1 MGFLQTS
8 GAPSVPEGRW
18 RNARAKDPG
27 DRCRGDRGASLVEFA
42 IVLPVLVTLLL
53 GMISSGVAYNQK
65 LDLVSAAR
73 EGARYGATLPSTQTF
88 TSGYA
93 TPNTWEYGIRQYVV
107 DKSGGALTT
116 AQVCVSLVEGATPS
130 VVGGHTTDAGGQ
142 PCVGTDA
149 YPSYNATT
157 DRGRRVQVL
166 VSRPGKIDLG
176 VFPTMNFT
184 MTSKAIA
191 KSESS
196 L

>member
-1 MGFLQTS
+1 MGSLQTS
-8 GAPSVPEGRW
+8 GVPSVPEGRW
-18 RNARAKDPG
+18 RHARTNHRD
-27 DRCRGDRGASLVEFA
+27 DRGASLIEFA
-42 IVLPVLVTLLL
+42 IVLPVLVMLLL
-53 GMISSGVAYNQK
+53 GMVSSGIAYNQK
-65 LDLVSAAR
+65 LDLTSAGR

-93 TPNTWEYGIRQYVV
+93 SPNTWAYGVRQYVV
-107 DKSGGALTT
+107 DRSAGSLTT
-116 AQVCVSLVEGATPS
+116 AQVCVSLVEGATPM
-130 VVGGHTTDAGGQ
+130 VVGGHSTDPGGL
-142 PCVGTDA
+142 PCIATDA
-149 YPSYNATT
+149 YPSYNAST

-191 KSESS
+191 KSESN

>member
-1 MGFLQTS
+1 MGSPRTS
-8 GAPSVPEGRW
+8 GAPCAQLDRSCP
-18 RNARAKDPG
+18 PG
-27 DRCRGDRGASLVEFA
+27 ANDGADRGASLVEFA
-42 IVLPVLVTLLL
+42 IVLPVLVMLLL

-65 LDLVSAAR
+65 LDLASAAR

-88 TSGYA
+88 SSGYA

-107 DKSGGALTT
+107 DRSSGSLTT

-130 VVGGHTTDAGGQ
+130 VVGGHTTDPGGQ
-142 PCVGTDA
+142 PCVASDA
-149 YPSYNATT
+149 YPSYNAST
-157 DRGRRVQVL
+157 DRGRRVQVF

-191 KSESS
+191 KSESN